1 MAPRNMSALKNLLA
15 ERINFVVLFL
25 CFASLT
31 VVALASFWA
40 YWAIEEGYSGE
51 NGEGVMLLG
60 RLAFVFRF
68 PTHNILW
75 PVMESCSGGMFILLF
90 VFGLVINLVL
100 YSIILER
107 IWALCSILRLPPAN
121 ANL

>member
-1 MAPRNMSALKNLLA
+1 MNAISKLLT
-15 ERINFVVLFL
+15 ERINFGLLFL
-25 CFASLT
+25 CFSVLT
-31 VVALASFWA
+31 VMALVSFWA

-75 PVMESCSGGMFILLF
+75 PVMESCSGGLFMLLF
-90 VFGLVINLVL
+90 VIGLVISGVRGN
-100 YSIILER
+100 SR
-107 IWALCSILRLPPAN
+107 KPAEHLWR
-121 ANL
+121 A